1 MASKD
6 ARINIKTTADTS
18 GAKKTEAAINK
29 TTQASKK
36 LEQQSTKGSKKVAQA
51 AGQAAFQVQDIAV
64 QAQMGVDATRVLAQQ
79 GSQLLSVFGPGG
91 AIAGGVLALGA
102 IFVDVMMESGQSVE
116 ELEEQLG
123 QLKDSLDEVISAKV
137 KQDFKEFNADLKE
150 QENLTKAIITAENE
164 AIKSKNQRADSEATI
179 AEQTRKATIE
189 ALRYLEATG
198 QIASAEEEIARIRQ
212 DSQEAKRLAQVEKAQ
227 RALTQ
232 AQKNRADV
240 DREITDQLELE
251 KQLTEDL
258 LALQR
263 ERSAILPP
271 LENIRERREAEPDI
285 VSNEEL
291 RRLQELEAEET
302 RLNESIEQV
311 RKVLEGIPSTIAKFE
326 ADAINLNTA
335 IDSAQ
340 SALETVANEVAQTA
354 QLEETAEAAKAA
366 VASQKETV
374 KALGQTFSEF
384 DSQSQIQ
391 AEAVQNINDAIK
403 DGIITAEEQKKIGQ
417 SLQVLFSTMTTTQ
430 QGTQELI
437 RDLIAQMNS
446 FQRQQA
452 EASQQV
458 KQLSTTGNA
467 IR

>member
-18 GAKKTEAAINK
+18 GAKKAEQAIDRA
-29 TTQASKK
+29 TTASKK

-150 QENLTKAIITAENE
+150 QENLTRAIITAENE
-164 AIKSKNQRADSEATI
+164 AIKSKNQRADSEASI
-179 AEQTRKATIE
+179 AEHTRKATIE

-212 DSQEAKRLAQVEKAQ
+212 ESQEAKRLAQVEKAE
-227 RALTQ
+227 RALAQ

-326 ADAINLNTA
+326 SDAINLNTA

-340 SALETVANEVAQTA
+340 SALETVANEVAQTGA
-354 QLEETAEAAKAA
+354 LEDAAEAAKAA
-366 VASQKETV
+366 VTSQKETV
-374 KALGQTFSEF
+374 KELGSAFSGFEA
-384 DSQSQIQ
+384 QSKIQ
-391 AEAVQNINDAIK
+391 ADAVQEINSAIQ

-417 SLQVLFSTMTTTQ
+417 SLQILFSTLTTSQ
-430 QGTQELI
+430 QGTQDLI
-437 RDLIAQMNS
+437 RQLIAQMQRFS
-446 FQRQQA
+446 QFQQQA
-452 EASQQV
+452 EEGIRQND
-458 KQLSTTGNA
+458 KA
-467 IR
+467 IIR